1 MNMTNNIRL
10 RTLVAAALLLATAG
24 AAAKDRT
31 DAEMRD
37 AALRVL
43 NDNGVRRAAPNG
55 GASALRRLSQSGH
68 LAVYGYDEGGF
79 VVVATDDLAP
89 AVLGYSDSRMQDGAA
104 NPNFAWWMQ
113 SVGQVVAYAVATNT
127 PIVRTAKPDVSRHD
141 ASVAP
146 LVTSRWD
153 QEEPYWR
160 MCPANTAGARCL
172 TGCVATAFAQV
183 LNYHKA
189 PACGIG
195 TRTIYYPHN
204 NTNGVAVTAD
214 FASSAYDWANM
225 LDDYSGSYTDEQA
238 QAVALL
244 MRDCGVAVD
253 MEYGTAAE
261 DGSGAYHDKASEGV
275 NKYFGLETKYYE
287 RNNYTEREWMD
298 MIYEQL
304 TERLPLVYG
313 GSSWSSGGHSFVF
326 DGYDADGLVHV
337 NWGWSGSHDGYFD
350 VAVLDPGYY
359 NFSQGQDMVVNINPE
374 GLSQTMSDTIALDR
388 AGTLAA
394 HIVDSLAFNYDTLR
408 VVGEVDG
415 TDLRLMRS
423 MAGRDY
429 NGEKTKGRLR
439 VLDLSDARIV
449 AGGDYYLHA
458 DGKEL
463 RPAGDGSLPE
473 RLFYGCSLRQIY
485 LPDSIS
491 HFGEGALSLCVRL
504 DSVLLRPSSAADFIV
519 SGQTVYTKDTTRV
532 IAALPRL
539 ADGTVKKSV
548 RVIGDFAY
556 AGNMRIAEVALPA
569 TIDTIGREAFNG
581 CNGLSSVRTRSK
593 TPPHLGGAFVFGSPS
608 SNAATLYVPAGTA
621 TLYKAAAQWS
631 GFKTVVEFGTTVKGR
646 NCMRKYGEPN
656 PQLGYRIEGTVVDG
670 RPEVV
675 CDALPT
681 TPVGRYPIRV
691 LPGTITSEDV
701 EYVDGFLIITAAPL
715 TVTALDTARK
725 VGEDNPEFAL
735 AYDGFKNGETD
746 TVFSER
752 PVVACAADSLSAEG
766 VYDIVVSGGKAENYE
781 LSYVNGKLTVAG
793 KSSGIVGIKTADA
806 HAADVYTLDGRFVGH
821 GADCLGALARG
832 VYIMGNRKIVV
843 GK

>member
-1 MNMTNNIRL
+1 MVKNMRIRA
-10 RTLVAAALLLATAG
+10 LVAMALLLATVG
-24 AAAKDRT
+24 TDAKDRT
-31 DAEMRD
+31 DAEMRH
-37 AALRVL
+37 AALRIL
-43 NDNGVRRAAPNG
+43 NANGIKRAAPNG
-55 GASALRRLSQSGH
+55 GSSALKQLSQSGY
-68 LAVYGYDEGGF
+68 LAVYGYDDGGF
-79 VVVATDDLAP
+79 VVVSTDDLAP
-89 AVLGYSDSRMQDGAA
+89 AVLGYSDSKIQDGTA

-113 SVGQVVAYAVATNT
+113 SVGQVVSYAVANNT
-127 PIVRTAKPDVSRHD
+127 PIQRTAKPDVSRHD

-153 QEEPYWR
+153 QKEPYWR
-160 MCPANTAGARCL
+160 MCPTNASGSRCL
-172 TGCVATAFAQV
+172 TGCVATSFAQI

-189 PACGIG
+189 PASGIG
-195 TRTIYYPHN
+195 SRTIYYPYN
-204 NTNGVAVTAD
+204 NPNGVAVTAD
-214 FASSAYDWANM
+214 FASDAYDWANM
-225 LDDYSGSYTDEQA
+225 LDDYSGSYTEEQA

-244 MRDCGVAVD
+244 MRDCGVAVN

-261 DGSGAYHDKASEGV
+261 DGSGAYHDEASEGM

-287 RNNYTEREWMD
+287 RSKYTEREWMD

-337 NWGWSGSHDGYFD
+337 NWGWSGSEDGYFD

-359 NFSQGQDMVVNINPE
+359 NFSQGQDMILNINPE
-374 GLSQTMSDTIALDR
+374 RLGLSVSDTIKLDR

-394 HIVDSLAFNYDTLR
+394 HIVDSLVYSYDTLR
-408 VVGEVDG
+408 VEGEVNG

-429 NGEKTKGRLR
+429 NGEKTTGRLR

-463 RPAGDGSLPE
+463 RPTGDGALPE
-473 RLFYGCSLRQIY
+473 RLFYGCSLKQIY

-491 HFGEGALSLCVRL
+491 HFGEGALSLCTRL
-504 DSVLLRPSSAADFIV
+504 DSVLLRPSADADFIV
-519 SGQTVYTKDTTRV
+519 SGQAVYAKDTTRV

-539 ADGTVKKSV
+539 ADGTVPRSV
-548 RVIGDFAY
+548 KVIGDFAY
-556 AGNMRIAEVALPA
+556 AGNMRITEVVLPA

-593 TPPHLGGAFVFGSPS
+593 TPPTLGGAFVFGSPS
-608 SNAATLYVPAGTA
+608 SNKATLYVPAGTA

-631 GFKTVVEFGTTVKGR
+631 SFKTMIEFGTTVKGR

-701 EYVDGFLIITAAPL
+701 EYVEGFLIITAAPL
-715 TVTALDTARK
+715 TVTALDTTRK
-725 VGEDNPEFAL
+725 AGEDNPKFVL

-746 TVFSER
+746 TVFTER
-752 PVVACAADSLSAEG
+752 PTVVCDADKLSAEG
-766 VYDIVVSGGKAENYE
+766 VYDIIVSGGKAENYE

-793 KSSGIVGIKTADA
+793 KTSGISSVKADDA
-806 HAADVYTLDGRFVGH
+806 HAADVYTLDGRLVGH
-821 GADCLGALARG
+821 GTDCLDNLSRG